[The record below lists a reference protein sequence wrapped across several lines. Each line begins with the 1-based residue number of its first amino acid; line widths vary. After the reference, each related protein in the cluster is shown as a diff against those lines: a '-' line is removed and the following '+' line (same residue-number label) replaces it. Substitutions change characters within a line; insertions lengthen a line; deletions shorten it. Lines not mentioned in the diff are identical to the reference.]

1 MDSATPT
8 VYLCLPRVLQYN
20 LVNPFANQVFTMKK
34 AFGFLLATAGLLS
47 ASFSAQAQ
55 DNIPDDMKALMT
67 KYTCIACHRVDARL
81 VGPAYKDVAK
91 RNYTDDQ
98 IVELIYNPKPAN
110 WPGYIA
116 MAPMKQVPKD
126 DALKLASWI
135 NSLDGTSKKTTTK
148 KTTSKTKKA

>member
-1 MDSATPT
+1 
-8 VYLCLPRVLQYN
+8 
-20 LVNPFANQVFTMKK
+20 MKK

-67 KYTCIACHRVDARL
+67 KYTCIACHRVDTRL

-91 RNYTDDQ
+91 RNYSNDQ
-98 IVELIYNPKPAN
+98 IVELIYNPKPVN

-116 MAPMKQVPKD
+116 MAPMKQVPKE
-126 DALKLASWI
+126 DALKLATWI
-135 NSLDGTSKKTTTK
+135 NTLDGAPAKKASTK
-148 KTTSKTKKA
+148 KGKKA

>member
-1 MDSATPT
+1 
-8 VYLCLPRVLQYN
+8 
-20 LVNPFANQVFTMKK
+20 MKK

-67 KYTCIACHRVDARL
+67 KYTCIACHRVDVKL

-91 RNYTDDQ
+91 KNYTDAQ
-98 IVELIYNPKPAN
+98 IVELIYTPKPAN

-116 MAPMKQVPKD
+116 MAPMKQVSKE

-135 NSLDGTSKKTTTK
+135 NTLDGTAAKKGGAK
-148 KTTSKTKKA
+148 KGKKA

>member
-1 MDSATPT
+1 
-8 VYLCLPRVLQYN
+8 
-20 LVNPFANQVFTMKK
+20 MKK

-67 KYTCIACHRVDARL
+67 KYTCIACHRVDVKL

-91 RNYTDDQ
+91 RNYTNDQ
-98 IVELIYNPKPAN
+98 IVELIYTPKPAN
-110 WPGYIA
+110 WPGFIA
-116 MAPMKQVPKD
+116 MAPMKQVPKE

-135 NSLDGTSKKTTTK
+135 NTLDGTPAKKGGAK
-148 KTTSKTKKA
+148 KGKKS

>member
-1 MDSATPT
+1 
-8 VYLCLPRVLQYN
+8 
-20 LVNPFANQVFTMKK
+20 MKK

-67 KYTCIACHRVDARL
+67 KYTCIACHRVDVRL

-91 RNYTDDQ
+91 RNYSNDQ
-98 IVELIYNPKPAN
+98 IVELIYNPKPVN

-116 MAPMKQVPKD
+116 MAPMKQVPKE
-126 DALKLASWI
+126 DALKLATWI
-135 NSLDGTSKKTTTK
+135 NTLDGAPAKKASTK
-148 KTTSKTKKA
+148 KGKKA

>member
-1 MDSATPT
+1 
-8 VYLCLPRVLQYN
+8 
-20 LVNPFANQVFTMKK
+20 MKK

-67 KYTCIACHRVDARL
+67 KYTCIACHRPDARL

-91 RNYTDDQ
+91 RNYTDAQ
-98 IVELIYNPKPAN
+98 IVELIYNPKPSN

-116 MAPMKQVPKD
+116 MAPMKQVPKE
-126 DALKLASWI
+126 DALKLANWI
-135 NSLDGTSKKTTTK
+135 NTLDGDAKKTTK
-148 KTTSKTKKA
+148 KSTSKSKKA